1 MSDRFNPLHYLDKRL
16 INESPATKTIF
27 GLAPHLAKRKSEFNS
42 FLFIVTN
49 EKGLIHSEATVTKT
63 YDKNK
68 AEYQIDEQHKKI
80 FWLRINHC
88 DNTIEETITL
98 PKGAILI
105 HEDVSLNWSSKETTI
120 NCLGNNSYYYLNQH
134 LHNQLFFNKVNF
146 LVHEQLK
153 SYFFTLS
160 HEQKHKNQIDY
171 QLTKESNLEHYSLS
185 NIQKG
190 QLQDDSINVI
200 HAQNSHSKI
209 NYQSLN
215 KGKVVSQVNS
225 LVAKESIGCSTEQN
239 LKHITLEKTAI
250 TNSKPN
256 LMISNND
263 IVASHGNSIGSFN
276 SEDLFYLGQRGLTKE
291 QAYLVLASS
300 ITSEYISKT
309 EIQEELTN
317 YLKGRELN
325 V

>member
-1 MSDRFNPLHYLDKRL
+1 MSDRFNPLHYLDQRL
-16 INESPATKTIF
+16 INETPASKPIF
-27 GLAPHLAKRKSEFNS
+27 GLAPYLAKRKSEFSS
-42 FLFIVTN
+42 FSFIITN
-49 EKGLIHSEATVTKT
+49 EKGIIHSDITISNLK
-63 YDKNK
+63 DGNK
-68 AEYQIDEQHKKI
+68 IEYKIDEQHKKI

-88 DNTIEETITL
+88 DNTIEETLILPNGATL
-98 PKGAILI
+98 V
-105 HEDVSLNWSSKETTI
+105 HEDISLNKSSKETSI
-120 NCLGNNSYYYLNQH
+120 KCLGDNFYYYLNQH

-146 LVHEQLK
+146 IVHGNLK
-153 SYFFTLS
+153 SYFFTL
-160 HEQKHKNQIDY
+160 ENAQKHKNQIDY
-171 QLTKESNLEHYSLS
+171 QLLGESNLEHYALS

-200 HAQNSHSKI
+200 HAPNSHSKI

-225 LVAKESIGCSTEQN
+225 LVNKESIGCSTEQN
-239 LKHITLEKTAI
+239 LKHIMLEKTAI

-276 SEDLFYLGQRGLTKE
+276 NDDLFYLGQRGLTKE

-300 ITSEYISKT
+300 ITSEYINKT
-309 EIQEELTN
+309 NIKEELTN
-317 YLKGRELN
+317 YLKGRELI